1 MAKDYYA
8 ILGVSNSAS
17 AEDLKKSFRKLAVRY
32 HPDKNP
38 GDKAAEQKFKEINEA
53 YDILKDPQKRAA
65 YDRYGEAAFQ
75 GGGFDP
81 GGQAGG
87 FGFSGMGGAFSDIF
101 EEIFSGG
108 TGRGQAARQEARMR
122 GSDLRH
128 DVSLTL
134 EEAFHG
140 KSVHLKLRVP
150 AACSSCKGTGAEGGA
165 QPVSCS
171 ACRGTGAV
179 RFSQGFFTMER
190 TCSQCGGSGR
200 TIEKKCPQCRGA
212 GRISQERS
220 LETTIPAG
228 IEDGARIRLSG
239 EGEAGVRGGPPGD
252 LYIFVKIKSHP
263 LFQREGNALHCT
275 APLKMTTAAL
285 SGTLEV
291 PTIDGTKAQVSIPK
305 GTQSGQTFRLKG
317 KGMTAVRSNVRG
329 DMFVHVQ
336 VETPI
341 NLTNKQKELLE
352 AFEGESDSQQTSPQ
366 SEGFFSR
373 IREFWQEIRDAAREN
388 NG

>member
-1 MAKDYYA
+1 MSKDYYA
-8 ILGVSNSAS
+8 ILGVSRSAS
-17 AEDLKKSFRKLAVRY
+17 QDELKKAFRKLAVKY

-53 YDILKDPQKRAA
+53 YDILKDDQKRAA
-65 YDRYGEAAFQ
+65 YDKFGEAAFQ

-81 GGQAGG
+81 RQAGG
-87 FGFSGMGGAFSDIF
+87 FSFNMGGGAFSDIF

-108 TGRGQAARQEARMR
+108 RSSTHQETRMR

-140 KSVHLKLRVP
+140 KEVRLKLRLP
-150 AACSSCKGTGAEGGA
+150 TTCTACKGTGAEGGA
-165 QPVSCS
+165 QPVACS
-171 ACRGTGAV
+171 ACRGSGTI
-179 RFSQGFFTMER
+179 RFSQGFFAMER
-190 TCSQCGGSGR
+190 TCTQCGGAGR
-200 TIEKKCPQCRGA
+200 TIEKKCTKCRGT
-212 GRISQERS
+212 GRVPDERT
-220 LETTIPAG
+220 LKATIPAG
-228 IEDGARIRLSG
+228 IEDGARIRLAG
-239 EGEAGVRGGPPGD
+239 EGEVGLRGGAPGD
-252 LYIFVKIKSHP
+252 LYIFVQVKPHQ

-291 PTIDGTKAQVSIPK
+291 PTIDGTKAQISIPQ

-317 KGMTAVRSNVRG
+317 KGMTAVRSSARG

-336 VETPI
+336 VETPM
-341 NLTNKQKELLE
+341 NLTQKQKELLE
-352 AFEGESDSQQTSPQ
+352 TFEQASDSSKTNPQ
-366 SEGFFSR
+366 SDGFFAR
-373 IREFWQEIRDAAREN
+373 IRDFWQEFCESS
-388 NG
+388 GKE

>member
-1 MAKDYYA
+1 MSKDYYT
-8 ILGVSNSAS
+8 ILGVSRSAS
-17 AEDLKKSFRKLAVRY
+17 QDELKKAFRKLAVKY

-38 GDKAAEQKFKEINEA
+38 GDKTAEQKFKEVNEA
-53 YDILKDPQKRAA
+53 YDILKDDQKRAA
-65 YDRYGEAAFQ
+65 YDKFGEAAFQ

-81 GGQAGG
+81 RTQSGG
-87 FGFSGMGGAFSDIF
+87 FSFNMGGGAFSDIF

-108 TGRGQAARQEARMR
+108 MGHNSAHQETRIR

-128 DVSLTL
+128 DISLTL

-140 KSVHLKLRVP
+140 KEVRLKLRLPVTCT
-150 AACSSCKGTGAEGGA
+150 ACKGTGAEGGA
-165 QPVSCS
+165 QPTTCS

-190 TCSQCGGSGR
+190 TCSQCGGTGH
-200 TIEKKCPQCRGA
+200 TIEKKCTQCRGT
-212 GRISQERS
+212 GRVPHERT
-220 LETTIPAG
+220 LKATIPAG
-228 IEDGARIRLSG
+228 IEDGARIRLAG
-239 EGEAGVRGGPPGD
+239 EGEAGLRGGSPGD
-252 LYIFVKIKSHP
+252 LYIFVRVKPHQ

-291 PTIDGTKAQVSIPK
+291 PTIDGTKAQISIPQ

-329 DMFVHVQ
+329 DMFIHVQ

-341 NLTNKQKELLE
+341 NLTSRQKELLE
-352 AFEGESDSQQTSPQ
+352 AFEKEGDSGKTNPQ
-366 SEGFFSR
+366 SEGFFAR
-373 IREFWQEIRDAAREN
+373 IRDFWQELCEPERRGKE
-388 NG
+388 